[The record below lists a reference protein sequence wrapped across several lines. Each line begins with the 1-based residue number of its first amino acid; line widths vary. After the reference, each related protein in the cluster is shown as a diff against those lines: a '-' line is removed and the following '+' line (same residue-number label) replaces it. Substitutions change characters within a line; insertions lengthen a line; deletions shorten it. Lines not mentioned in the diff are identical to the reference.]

1 MPPDTPSSNGAIDS
15 HSWETENAPRVS
27 TAHMLAVLAVF
38 GVWLGI
44 LAWMTIRRWYGSL
57 L

>member
-1 MPPDTPSSNGAIDS
+1 
-15 HSWETENAPRVS
+15 
-27 TAHMLAVLAVF
+27 MLAVLAVF